1 MPWQDSQQER
11 FHHGSGMWAS
21 WEPQECQESNYSRQ
35 VGHQTVRQASSASCS
50 PSSSSTTA
58 PTREKEATMSSW
70 QGQTKQGPWKLC
82 AVPLIS
88 LWGLLTQRPKAV
100 CWLWTRS
107 IKRRWDWFMTEGT
120 LGTLSAQ
127 YSVRFNFFSRTL
139 ALYKTYP

>member
-1 MPWQDSQQER
+1 
-11 FHHGSGMWAS
+11 MWAS

-35 VGHQTVRQASSASCS
+35 VGRQTVRQGSSASCS
-50 PSSSSTTA
+50 PSSSSTTG

-70 QGQTKQGPWKLC
+70 QVQTKQGPWKLC

-88 LWGLLTQRPKAV
+88 LWGLLTQSPKAV

-107 IKRRWDWFMTEGT
+107 IKRRWDWLIHDWRHFRHFKCTIQCPIQ
-120 LGTLSAQ
+120 L
-127 YSVRFNFFSRTL
+127 FSRTL